1 MSMDAIAKDL
11 LTPMTEGTRHDRVTH
26 TRTTSHEFNFL
37 VFCLF
42 QSCPRLNEGAL
53 NVHIVPA
60 THGEL
65 GYTRTF
71 YQHYTGYDDFY
82 DHSKVNMKNILDAV
96 ITALW
101 THDNRKFTLSDL
113 PYLFHWWKNRDGTV
127 RRMVYQLLRQG
138 RLFIAGGGWS
148 MSDEAT
154 TSYHAIIDHFTYSLR
169 KLNATFLSC
178 SRPLVTWQAD
188 VYGHSR
194 EFASLMAQMG
204 FDGHFIN
211 PISYEDELVRMKTK
225 TLEFVWRG
233 SDDLGADSDIYTH
246 KLFDGYWTPP
256 GFCFGGFCNDPL
268 IITSDSTFNNVEERI
283 NLFIKHMNQR
293 QAPYYT
299 TRNVMVIM
307 GQRLGYHDA
316 PVWFANVDKLISL
329 VNAKQTAIKN
339 RVFLFYSTPAC
350 YLKAVQEAAPKL
362 STKQDDFLPYTYD
375 KDTHTSG
382 MFTSRP
388 VIKYLAREIH
398 HFLQMAKQLQI
409 FAKLGNND
417 RRFED
422 IMWIAGVMQDH
433 TIITG
438 AMRPYVSDYYA
449 RKVYLAKELC
459 IQMYRP
465 AFNILRKSPKSMQY
479 YACQF
484 NISSCWTMSEDRFF
498 IVIYNPLAWPVTRP
512 IRLPVARGVYHV
524 YDPKGAKQNHSI
536 ITIHDLIASLP
547 DRGEILTEDELVF
560 IAEKIPPMGF
570 RSYYIQQLHARTR
583 QKRSIIKK
591 LNKNKKKKYLTRQT
605 NNLKIDDKSLLD
617 DIQDYEDFEENTER
631 PRIQFGNISL
641 SNETD
646 FYPDYVVTPPTR
658 INRTTTE
665 VPPSR
670 TTSNPTTTTTIS
682 SSSSTTTAS
691 SSPPTS
697 SLPLYPEYEYVEV
710 TDKPE
715 ATTEYIDYDKYYR
728 RMEQA
733 GYHSFETTRNY
744 INNEYIL
751 ITFDNKYRLTEIQ
764 LLNGVNISFHIEMCY
779 YISDDPV
786 KLGLDKK
793 KPGAYVFRPMD
804 PQPILIS
811 DYFEAKALKTDIVQE
826 LHLKFSTYAGVALR
840 LYTGLPTI
848 EVDWIV
854 GPIPMDDGYGKDVF
868 IRYASN
874 IVNKGAF
881 YTDSNGRQTIKRM
894 RDMRATYKQTNVDN
908 IPGNFYPVTSKI
920 YIEDLERNVRMSVFT
935 DRAQGGTSLIDGN
948 IDLMLHRR
956 IFTDDSGIQTFLN
969 ETEFGRGL
977 IVTGKHY
984 LYLSKADHRANK
996 VFEKKFAKELELQPK
1011 VFSSIHPSYVNISY
1025 DLWNANKNE
1034 YSALRMKVPIGVHIL
1049 TIEKL
1054 GDKLL
1059 LRLENYLE
1067 KADVVRNGVKVVFI
1081 KELFMDF
1088 VIVDVKETTLAG
1100 NIYLEDYT
1108 PMQWQKDRFV
1118 KNFNEFYGNSSGPE
1132 FTNPDSEFIRS
1143 FERVNLDTGIEL
1155 QPQQIRTFVVTYV
1168 LV

>member
-1 MSMDAIAKDL
+1 MPMDAITKDL
-11 LTPMTEGTRHDRVTH
+11 LTPLTEFG
-26 TRTTSHEFNFL
+26 EA
-37 VFCLF
+37 CGYM
-42 QSCPRLNEGAL
+42 SCPRLNEDAL

-71 YQHYTGYDDFY
+71 YQHYTGF
-82 DHSKVNMKNILDAV
+82 
-96 ITALW
+96 
-101 THDNRKFTLSDL
+101 
-113 PYLFHWWKNRDGTV
+113 

-138 RLFIAGGGWS
+138 RLYIVGGGWS
-148 MSDEAT
+148 MSDEAS

-178 SRPLVTWQAD
+178 ARPLVTWQAD

-211 PISYEDELVRMKTK
+211 PISYEDELQRMKAK

-233 SDDLGADSDIYTH
+233 SDDLGPDSDIYTH

-268 IITSDSTFNNVEERI
+268 IITSDSMFNNVEERV

-299 TRNVMVIM
+299 TRNVLVIM

-316 PVWFANVDKLISL
+316 PIWFANIDKLISL
-329 VNAKQTAIKN
+329 VNSKQSALNK
-339 RVFLFYSTPAC
+339 RVYLFYSTPAC
-350 YLKAVQEAAPKL
+350 YLRAVQESAPKL

-375 KDTHTSG
+375 KDTHTAG

-409 FAKLGNND
+409 FARLGNND

-438 AMRPYVSDYYA
+438 AMRPYVSEYYA

-465 AFNILRKSPKSMQY
+465 AFNILRKSSKSMQY

-484 NISSCWTMSEDRFF
+484 NISSCWTMSDDRFF
-498 IVIYNPLAWPVTRP
+498 IVVYNPLAWPVTKP
-512 IRLPVARGVYHV
+512 IRLPVARGVYNV
-524 YDPKGAKQNHSI
+524 YDPKGQKLNHSI
-536 ITIHDLIASLP
+536 ITIHELIASLP
-547 DRGEILTEDELVF
+547 DRGDYLTDDELVF
-560 IAEKIPPMGF
+560 IAERIPPLGF
-570 RSYYIQQLHARTR
+570 RSYYIEQKRARL
-583 QKRSIIKK
+583 KRSIIKK
-591 LNKNKKKKYLTRQT
+591 LTKNKKKKYLTRQT

-617 DIQDYEDFEENTER
+617 DIQDYEDFEDHLDMNKLNFVNVSLATAENY
-631 PRIQFGNISL
+631 S
-641 SNETD
+641 D
-646 FYPDYVVTPPTR
+646 FMSTTR
-658 INRTTTE
+658 SSDNLTTTE
-665 VPPSR
+665 IPPSR
-670 TTSNPTTTTTIS
+670 TTPLTTTTVNT
-682 SSSSTTTAS
+682 SSTTQS
-691 SSPPTS
+691 D
-697 SLPLYPEYEYVEV
+697 YPEYEYIEV
-710 TDKPE
+710 TDRPE
-715 ATTEYIDYDKYYR
+715 STTEYVDEERYYR
-728 RMEQA
+728 RMEQI
-733 GYHSFETTRNY
+733 GYHSFETARNY

-751 ITFDNKYRLTEIQ
+751 ITFDSKYRLTEIQ
-764 LLNGVNISFHIEMCY
+764 LLNGVNMSFHIEMCY
-779 YISDDPV
+779 YLSDDPV

-793 KPGAYVFRPMD
+793 KPGAYVFRPID

-811 DYFEAKALKTDIVQE
+811 EYFEAKALKTDIVQE
-826 LHLKFSTYAGVALR
+826 LHLKFSTYAGVVLR

-848 EVDWIV
+848 EIDWIV

-874 IVNKGAF
+874 LVNNGAF

-894 RDMRATYKQTNVDN
+894 RDMRATYMPANVDN

-920 YIEDLERNVRMSVFT
+920 YIEDLQRNIRMSVFT

-977 IVTGKHY
+977 IVTGRHY
-984 LYLSKADHRANK
+984 LYISKADHRPHK
-996 VFEKKFAKELELQPK
+996 VFEKKFAKELELHPK

-1025 DLWNANKNE
+1025 DIWKANTNE
-1034 YSALRMKVPIGVHIL
+1034 YSALRMKVPIGIHIL
-1049 TIEKL
+1049 TIEKF
-1054 GDKLL
+1054 GEKLL

-1067 KADVVRNGVKVVFI
+1067 KADVVRNGLKVVFI

-1088 VIVDVKETTLAG
+1088 IIIDAKETTLAA
-1100 NIYLEDYT
+1100 NIYLEDYK
-1108 PMQWQKDRFV
+1108 PMHWNKDKFV
-1118 KNFNEFYGNSSGPE
+1118 KSFNEFYGNSSAPE
-1132 FTNPDSEFIRS
+1132 FASDGDFPNNYEKVDINQATTIYEIQPGDRQTDSGGLVIGFRFTLWVETLTFLEHCRS
-1143 FERVNLDTGIEL
+1143 TIQDITHAPNFDLLSDLLICGHAQTSHMCSSDALYI
-1155 QPQQIRTFVVTYV
+1155 
-1168 LV
+1168 